1 MSLPQPVIIGNATL
15 YCGDC
20 LDILPH
26 LTGIDAVITDPPYG
40 MNLNTDNSRFSG
52 GNTASVLKRGRRG
65 KGTANGAPILHDD
78 EPFDPSPWLNF
89 DKVVLWGVNHF
100 GQRVPAGTQLVWIKR
115 FDKAFGSF
123 LSDAEIAWMKGGH
136 GVYCKRDLT
145 LNGEALTRVHPTQKP
160 VPLMAW
166 CMEKAKVPEGATVLD
181 PFCGS
186 GSTGV
191 ACIQTGR
198 KFIGIE
204 KDPTYFDIAR
214 RRLEYELAQGR
225 LELAG

>member
-1 MSLPQPVIIGNATL
+1 MNLSKPVIIGDATL
-15 YCGDC
+15 YLGDC
-20 LDILPH
+20 LKILPH
-26 LTGIDAVITDPPYG
+26 LSGISAVITDPPYG

-52 GNTASVLKRGRRG
+52 GNTASVLKRGRG

-100 GQRVPAGTQLVWIKR
+100 GQRVPVGTQLVWIKR

-204 KDPTYFDIAR
+204 LDPDYFAIACR
-214 RRLEYELAQGR
+214 RIEAAQRQTR
-225 LELAG
+225 LELDAA